1 MKSLI
6 KLLQYIRYEK
16 KSFGLGVLL
25 LLFSVAAQLIT
36 PRIAQIIIDDVLKK
50 NETVAISF
58 SPDFVRLLVLY
69 GITGI
74 AGGLLRYYSTCMLSF
89 SSNKMTAKMRNDV
102 FAHVDKLPVSYFD
115 RIPAGT
121 VVSRITNDTEMIRT
135 DFYVRVVSHMLV
147 NLVLIIGLYFAI
159 ATVHLQTFYILLPII
174 PFMAAFQYIYS
185 RKAEKFQEQER
196 KLNARINGQINELV
210 KIVPVA
216 QNFGQ
221 RKVLEERFRKLND
234 ENLSVRMRYLLFDMG
249 MFCIPY
255 RVSKLAVF
263 LVVSILAQQHLAG
276 FSSMS
281 IGTVYLLISYID
293 RLFGPMIMILDQL
306 GMSLRAKIAAE
317 RVFKLLDE
325 KEEDNSECS
334 AEIRDGD
341 VRFEDV
347 HFSYEEGVE
356 ILRGISFEVPA
367 GSAAAFV
374 GETGAGKSSLLNLLF
389 RFYDPDSGH
398 VYIDGE
404 KTVEKNRHS
413 LRRHMGIVLQDPFI
427 FQGTLLTNLTLDD
440 PSISREKALQALI
453 DVGGEALLRRL
464 PQGLDEVLSERGKT
478 LSAGERQLISFARAL
493 AHDPKILVLDEAT
506 SSIDSETEEII
517 QHALSVVKAGRTTLM
532 IAHRLSTVKDADRIF
547 VMKQG
552 LIEEEG
558 THESLLAQGG
568 IYSRMA
574 KLQGMA

>member
-1 MKSLI
+1 MKSLF
-6 KLLQYIRYEK
+6 KLLTYIKYEWK
-16 KSFGLGVLL
+16 TFSFGVLL
-25 LLFSVAAQLIT
+25 LMLSVVAQLIT
-36 PRIAQIIIDDVLKK
+36 PRIAQTIIDDVLQK
-50 NETVAISF
+50 NEVIALSF
-58 SPDFVRLLVLY
+58 SPEFIRLLVLY
-69 GITGI
+69 GVVGI
-74 AGGLLRYYSTCMLSF
+74 AGGLLRYFSTCALSF
-89 SSNKMTAKMRNDV
+89 PSNKMTARMRNDV

-115 RIPAGT
+115 SIPAGT

-147 NLVLIIGLYFAI
+147 NLVFIVGLYIAI
-159 ATVHLQTFYILLPII
+159 AMVHLQTFYILLPII
-174 PFMAAFQYIYS
+174 PFMAVFQYFYS
-185 RKAEKFQEQER
+185 RKAGKFQEEER

-234 ENLSVRMRYLLFDMG
+234 KNLSVRLRYLLFDMG

-263 LVVSILAQQHLAG
+263 LVVSVIAQQHLAG
-276 FSSMS
+276 LNNMS
-281 IGTVYLLISYID
+281 IGTVYLIISYID
-293 RLFGPMIMILDQL
+293 RLFGPMIMILDQM
-306 GMSLRAKIAAE
+306 GMSLRARIAAE

-325 KEEDNSECS
+325 KEEDNSDHN
-334 AEIRDGD
+334 AEIREGDVSFKD
-341 VRFEDV
+341 VRF
-347 HFSYEEGVE
+347 SYEQGVE
-356 ILRGISFEVPA
+356 ILRGISFDVPA

-398 VYIDGE
+398 VSIDGE
-404 KTVEKNRHS
+404 KIIERNRHS
-413 LRRHMGIVLQDPFI
+413 LRRYMGIVLQDPFI
-427 FQGTLLTNLTLDD
+427 FQGTLFTNLTLDD
-440 PSISREKALQALI
+440 PSISREKAMQALI
-453 DVGGEALLRRL
+453 DVGGDALLKRL
-464 PQGLDEVLSERGKT
+464 PKGLDEVLSERGKT

-506 SSIDSETEEII
+506 SSIDSETEQII
-517 QHALSVVKAGRTTLM
+517 QHALNVVKEGRTTLM
-532 IAHRLSTVKDADRIF
+532 IAHRLSTVKDADRIY

-552 LIEEEG
+552 LIVEEG
-558 THESLLAQGG
+558 THESLVALGG